1 MIGSLRGE
9 LVGRALD
16 GEALLEVGGVGYR
29 VTVAAATAARL
40 GGAGAP
46 TFLWIHHHIRED
58 QQVLYGFAS
67 RTERDCFELLLAA
80 HGVGPALALA
90 ILSVHAPAELAR
102 VLADD
107 DLAALCLVPGV
118 GRKTAARL
126 AVELKSRL
134 LDDDGRMRL
143 VDSAVAPSGLRP
155 VGANGSSNGSANGAA
170 AGAEGA
176 GAPGQGAPHQE
187 AAGVDATGGSN
198 GQAAVATGDTLLET
212 PRSIVR
218 QALVELGYGA
228 DETRRALA
236 ALDQDESLAGAD
248 ERVLLRAALRRMG
261 R

>member
-1 MIGSLRGE
+1 M
-9 LVGRALD
+9 
-16 GEALLEVGGVGYR
+16 
-29 VTVAAATAARL
+29 
-40 GGAGAP
+40 
-46 TFLWIHHHIRED
+46 
-58 QQVLYGFAS
+58 LYGFAS
-67 RTERDCFELLLAA
+67 RTERDCFELLLGA

-118 GRKTAARL
+118 GPQDGGPPGGRAEIAAARRRRTDAAGRQRRRAERPPPGGCQRIL
-126 AVELKSRL
+126 ERVRQWRSR
-134 LDDDGRMRL
+134 GRRGRR
-143 VDSAVAPSGLRP
+143 APGHGLRTRRP
-155 VGANGSSNGSANGAA
+155 PASTPRAA
-170 AGAEGA
+170 ATGR
-176 GAPGQGAPHQE
+176 PPCDRRH
-187 AAGVDATGGSN
+187 AA
-198 GQAAVATGDTLLET
+198 ET

-218 QALVELGYGA
+218 QALAELGYGA